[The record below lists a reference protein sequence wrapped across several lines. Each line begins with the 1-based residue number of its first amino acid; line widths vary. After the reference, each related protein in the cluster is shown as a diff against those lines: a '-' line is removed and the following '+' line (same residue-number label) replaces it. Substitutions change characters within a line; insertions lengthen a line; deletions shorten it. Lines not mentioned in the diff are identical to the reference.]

1 MNNQNTNN
9 IIKIEN
15 VNYSYYGMIPAL
27 SGINLNIND
36 GEICAIIGS
45 NGCGKSTLM
54 HIMNG
59 LIFPDSGNIYFN
71 NREITE
77 KSLREKSFLKIF
89 RENVGYV
96 FQNSDIQL
104 FCQTVLDEL
113 IFGPLQLGL
122 TKDEAY
128 ERAMQVFEML
138 NIKYLKDRSTLMLSG
153 GEKKRV
159 AIGSVLTMNPRV
171 LLLDEPASG
180 LDPKTQSFLVE
191 LAMDLNQAGKT
202 IVIATHDLALIDDL
216 KPRVVVLSEE
226 HSIEA
231 SGNASD
237 ILQNTELLVKV
248 NLIHEHRHRHDKET
262 HKHPHSHYFFH
273 KH

>member
-1 MNNQNTNN
+1 MQD
-9 IIKIEN
+9 IIKIQN
-15 VNYSYYGMIPAL
+15 VSYSYYGMISAL
-27 SGINLNIND
+27 SGVNLSIND
-36 GEICAIIGS
+36 GEMCAIIGS

-59 LIFPDSGNIYFN
+59 LVFPDSGNVYYDN
-71 NREITE
+71 KEITE
-77 KSLREKSFLKIF
+77 TSLRDKYILKLF

-104 FCQTVLDEL
+104 FCQTVLDEF

-122 TKDEAY
+122 CKEEAY
-128 ERAMQVFEML
+128 ERAMQVFQML
-138 NIKYLKDRSTLMLSG
+138 NIEYLKDRSTLMLSG
-153 GEKKRV
+153 GEKKKV

-191 LAMDLNQAGKT
+191 LIMDLNQAGKT
-202 IVIATHDLALIDDL
+202 IVMATHDLALIDDL

-226 HSIEA
+226 HNIEA
-231 SGNASD
+231 SGSALD
-237 ILQNTELLVKV
+237 ILQNTDLLVKV

>member
-1 MNNQNTNN
+1 MQD
-9 IIKIEN
+9 IIKIQDISYN
-15 VNYSYYGMIPAL
+15 YYGMIPAL
-27 SGINLNIND
+27 SGVNLSIND
-36 GEICAIIGS
+36 GEMCAIIGS

-59 LIFPDSGNIYFN
+59 LVFPDSGNIYYDN
-71 NREITE
+71 KEITE
-77 KSLREKSFLKIF
+77 TSLRDKNFLKLF

-104 FCQTVLDEL
+104 FCQTVLDEF

-122 TKDEAY
+122 SKEEAY
-128 ERAMQVFEML
+128 ERAMQVFQML
-138 NIKYLKDRSTLMLSG
+138 NIEYLKDRSTLMLSG
-153 GEKKRV
+153 GERKKV
-159 AIGSVLTMNPRV
+159 AIGSVLTMNPRL

-191 LAMDLNQAGKT
+191 LIMDLNQAGKT
-202 IVIATHDLALIDDL
+202 IVMATHDLALIDDL

-226 HSIEA
+226 HNIEA
-231 SGNASD
+231 SGSAMD
-237 ILQNTELLVKV
+237 ILQNTDLLVKV
-248 NLIHEHRHRHDKET
+248 NLIHEHRHRHDKKT

>member
-1 MNNQNTNN
+1 MND

-15 VNYSYYGMIPAL
+15 LSYSYHGVIPAL
-27 SGINLNIND
+27 SGINLSIKD
-36 GEICAIIGS
+36 GEMCAIIGS

-54 HIMNG
+54 HIMDG
-59 LIFPDSGNIYFN
+59 LIFPTSGKFYFDN
-71 NREITE
+71 KDITE
-77 KSLREKSFLKIF
+77 KSLLDKRFLKFF
-89 RENVGYV
+89 RENIGYV

-113 IFGPLQLGL
+113 VFGPLQLGL
-122 TKDEAY
+122 STEEAY
-128 ERAMQVFEML
+128 ERAMQIFKIL
-138 NIKYLKDRSTLMLSG
+138 NIEYLKDRSTLMLSG

-171 LLLDEPASG
+171 LLLDEPQSG
-180 LDPKTQSFLVE
+180 LDPKTQSFFIE
-191 LAMDLNQAGKT
+191 LAMDLNQTGKT
-202 IVIATHDLALIDDL
+202 IIIATHDLALIDDL

-226 HSIEA
+226 HSIED
-231 SGNASD
+231 SGNAMD
-237 ILQNTELLVKV
+237 ILQNTDLLVKV
-248 NLIHEHRHRHDKET
+248 NLIHEHRHRHDKEM

>member
-1 MNNQNTNN
+1 MNDQNTNE
-9 IIKIEN
+9 IIKIKN
-15 VNYSYYGMIPAL
+15 VSYSYYGIIPAL

-36 GEICAIIGS
+36 GEMCAIIGS

-59 LIFPDSGNIYFN
+59 LIFPDSGNIYFDN
-71 NREITE
+71 KEITE
-77 KSLREKSFLKIF
+77 KSLREKSFLKVF

-122 TKDEAY
+122 TKEEAY

-202 IVIATHDLALIDDL
+202 IIIATHDLALIDDL

-226 HSIEA
+226 HSVEA
-231 SGNASD
+231 SGSAME
-237 ILQNTELLVKV
+237 ILQNTDLLVKV

>member
-1 MNNQNTNN
+1 MQEILKIQN
-9 IIKIEN
+9 
-15 VNYSYYGMIPAL
+15 VSYSYYGLISAL

-36 GEICAIIGS
+36 GEMCAIIGS

-54 HIMNG
+54 HLMNG
-59 LIFPDSGNIYFN
+59 LIFPESGHVYYDN
-71 NREITE
+71 NEITE
-77 KSLREKSFLKIF
+77 TSLRDKKFLKLF

-104 FCQTVLDEL
+104 FCQTVLDEF

-122 TKDEAY
+122 NKKEAY
-128 ERAMQVFEML
+128 ERAMQVFQML
-138 NIKYLKDRSTLMLSG
+138 NIEYLKDRSTLMLSG
-153 GEKKRV
+153 GEKKKV

-191 LAMDLNQAGKT
+191 LVMDLNQAGKT
-202 IVIATHDLALIDDL
+202 IVMATHDLALIDDL

-226 HSIEA
+226 HNIEA
-231 SGNASD
+231 SGSAMD
-237 ILQNTELLVKV
+237 ILQNTDLLVKV

-262 HKHPHSHYFFH
+262 HRHPHSHYFFH

>member
-1 MNNQNTNN
+1 MND
-9 IIKIEN
+9 IIKIQDLS
-15 VNYSYYGMIPAL
+15 YSYYGMISAL
-27 SGINLNIND
+27 SGINLSIKD
-36 GEICAIIGS
+36 GEMCAIIGS

-54 HIMNG
+54 HIMDG
-59 LIFPDSGNIYFN
+59 LIFPASGKFCFDNKD
-71 NREITE
+71 ITE
-77 KSLREKSFLKIF
+77 KSLQDKSFLKFF
-89 RENVGYV
+89 RENIGYV

-122 TKDEAY
+122 NREEAY
-128 ERAMQVFEML
+128 ERAMQILKML
-138 NIKYLKDRSTLMLSG
+138 NIQYLKDRSTLMLSG
-153 GEKKRV
+153 GEKKKV

-171 LLLDEPASG
+171 LLLDEPQSG
-180 LDPKTQSFLVE
+180 LDPKTQSFFVE
-191 LAMDLNQAGKT
+191 LAMDLNQSGKT
-202 IVIATHDLALIDDL
+202 IIIATHDLALIDDL

-231 SGNASD
+231 SGNAID
-237 ILQNTELLVKV
+237 ILQNTDLLVKV
-248 NLIHEHRHRHDKET
+248 NLIHEHRHKHNEET